1 MAEEEPERSVAPKA
15 ARRNISRIAQLES
28 SFEERRTK
36 VDRVV
41 SRIANWTGSL
51 SFVALH
57 LFWFAIWIVL
67 NVTSVLPVKKFDPY
81 PFVLLSVAVSCE
93 AVLLST
99 VVLIKQNWMS
109 RRDERRDQLHLQI
122 NLLAEQET
130 TKILYL
136 QRLICVRL
144 GIREG
149 ELDPEIADLSQ
160 ETAVEH
166 LAEELT
172 GDNSEA

>member
-1 MAEEEPERSVAPKA
+1 MADPEPSRKSVAPKA
-15 ARRNISRIAQLES
+15 ARRNISRIAQLETD
-28 SFEERRTK
+28 FEERRTTL
-36 VDRVV
+36 DRVV
-41 SRIANWTGSL
+41 SRIADWTGSL
-51 SFVALH
+51 SFVGLH
-57 LFWFAIWIVL
+57 FAWFCIWVL
-67 NVTSVLPVKKFDPY
+67 LNGTNLIPVKKFDAY
-81 PFVLLSVAVSCE
+81 PFVLLSVLVSCE

-136 QRLICVRL
+136 QRLVCKRL
-144 GIREG
+144 GIEEA

-166 LAEELT
+166 LAEELS
-172 GDNSEA
+172 DEAAR

>member
-1 MAEEEPERSVAPKA
+1 M
-15 ARRNISRIAQLES
+15 
-28 SFEERRTK
+28 
-36 VDRVV
+36 VDRIVTRV
-41 SRIANWTGSL
+41 ADWTGSL
-51 SFVALH
+51 SFILLH
-57 LFWFAIWIVL
+57 MVWFAIWVL
-67 NVTSVLPVKKFDPY
+67 VNTTSLGRKFDPY
-81 PFVLLSVAVSCE
+81 PFVLLSVVVSCE

-99 VVLIKQNWMS
+99 VVLVKQNWMS

-136 QRLICVRL
+136 QRLICKRL
-144 GIREG
+144 GITEA

-166 LAEELT
+166 LAQELT
-172 GDNSEA
+172 GEGRG